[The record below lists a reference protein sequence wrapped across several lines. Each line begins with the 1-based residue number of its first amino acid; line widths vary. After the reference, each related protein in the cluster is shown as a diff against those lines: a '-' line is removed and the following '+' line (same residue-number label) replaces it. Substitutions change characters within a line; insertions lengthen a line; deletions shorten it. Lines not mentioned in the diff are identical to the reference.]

1 MTIKKIHFLFL
12 AVLLCG
18 GLLHA
23 EEIEVERNLKIDLD
37 LRLYKAVPAEG
48 AAVFIRWI
56 SATPVPAGA
65 TYFYTGNVKNDS
77 ARSEEAEI
85 KKVFKVR
92 ELQSF
97 SRSAVTIAYTPK
109 FIRMKDSEY
118 ISGWWEAY
126 YGVNGPLFEAILS
139 DGKSYALRII
149 PIDLGLESK
158 RFRLQIYEPPI
169 RKADIPASAPSSIY
183 VDVDFTLPAGNTT
196 IIGFADSK
204 NTAYFLSI
212 ELKKV
217 EAEDDTRTKIA
228 IAPST
233 LKSPLG
239 EIVTTPSIKVSRNA
253 VKPDTIKTVAPIY
266 PESCKKNKIQGTV
279 ELEVTVDAE
288 GRPENV
294 KILHGIH
301 PDLDKAAVDAVRKW
315 VFKPLLVNGK
325 PKAVVF
331 NLNILFELH

>member
-217 EAEDDTRTKIA
+217 EAEDDTRT
-228 IAPST
+228 
-233 LKSPLG
+233 
-239 EIVTTPSIKVSRNA
+239 R
-253 VKPDTIKTVAPIY
+253 
-266 PESCKKNKIQGTV
+266 
-279 ELEVTVDAE
+279 
-288 GRPENV
+288 
-294 KILHGIH
+294 
-301 PDLDKAAVDAVRKW
+301 
-315 VFKPLLVNGK
+315 
-325 PKAVVF
+325 
-331 NLNILFELH
+331 